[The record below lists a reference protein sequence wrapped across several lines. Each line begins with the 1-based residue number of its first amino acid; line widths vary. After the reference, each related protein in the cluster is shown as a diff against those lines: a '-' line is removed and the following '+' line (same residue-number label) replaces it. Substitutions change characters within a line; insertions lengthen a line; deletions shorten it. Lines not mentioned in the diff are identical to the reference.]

1 MRLSVTIK
9 VNKMNIEVKK
19 IEQSKLN
26 STSLQNLGFGEVFTD
41 HMFIMDY
48 SDGKW
53 HSPRIVPFAD
63 IPMSPA
69 MSSLHYGQIVFEGL
83 KAFPNKK
90 GGINIFRPKKY
101 HERMNKSCRRLFI
114 PEVDY
119 KIFFDALQRLV
130 TLDKNWIPHK
140 NGESLYIRPF
150 IFATEGFLGVRISKT
165 YCLMIILSPVGAYYK
180 EGLNP
185 IKLVT
190 SGEYVRAVKGGLGM
204 AKTPANYAASLLPA
218 EEAKHEGFSQ
228 VLWLDGIEHK
238 YIEEVGSMN
247 ICFVIGDE
255 VVAPS
260 LDGTILDGVT
270 RDSVLCLLRNWG
282 IKVTER
288 RISIDEIFICSKK
301 GTLKEVFG
309 TGTAAVISPVGRIKH
324 ENSEIVIN
332 DGKIGQLS
340 QKLYDELTG
349 IHYGEKPEKFGWCV
363 EI

>member
-1 MRLSVTIK
+1 MNIK
-9 VNKMNIEVKK
+9 VNKIA
-19 IEQSKLN
+19 ISKLN
-26 STSLQNLGFGEVFTD
+26 STRLQNLGFGEVFTD
-41 HMFIMDY
+41 HMFTMDY
-48 SDGKW
+48 GDGKW
-53 HSPRIVPFAD
+53 HSPCIVPFGD
-63 IPMSPA
+63 IPLSPA
-69 MSSLHYGQIVFEGL
+69 LSSLHYGQIVFEGL
-83 KAFPNKK
+83 KAFPDKT
-90 GGINIFRPKKY
+90 GGINIFRPQKY
-101 HERMNKSCRRLFI
+101 HERMNKSCRRLCI

-119 KIFFDALQRLV
+119 DIFIKALRELV
-130 TLDKNWIPHK
+130 TLDKNWIPDK
-140 NGESLYIRPF
+140 KGESLYIRPF
-150 IFATEGFLGVRISKT
+150 IFATENFLGVRISKT
-165 YCLMIILSPVGAYYK
+165 YRLMIILSPVGAYYK

-185 IKLVT
+185 VKLVT

-255 VVAPS
+255 VVAPA
-260 LDGTILDGVT
+260 LNGIILDGVT
-270 RDSVLCLLRNWG
+270 RDSALHLARDWG
-282 IKVTER
+282 IKVVER
-288 RISIDEIFICSKK
+288 KISIDEILDCSKQ

-309 TGTAAVISPVGRIKH
+309 TGTAAVISPVGKIKH
-324 ENSEIVIN
+324 GKFEIVVN

-349 IHYGEKPEKFGWCV
+349 IQYGEKIDKFGWCI